1 MTINIKIHGINWDEG
16 NWPKCAKH
24 GVSKKEIEYLFT
36 EPGNLVIKND
46 PNVKEKRFR
55 TIGRSYNERYIF
67 LAFTLRTTK
76 NELFARPISARYMH
90 QKEIDFYENL

>member
-1 MTINIKIHGINWDEG
+1 MTLNIKIHGINWDKG

-36 EPGNLVIKND
+36 D
-46 PNVKEKRFR
+46 PNNLFMEQDPNIQEERFR
-55 TIGRSYNERYIF
+55 AIGKNYNERYIF
-67 LAFTLRTTK
+67 LVFTLRTINNK
-76 NELFARPISARYMH
+76 LFVRPISARYMH

>member
-1 MTINIKIHGINWDEG
+1 MNWDNG

-36 EPGNLVIKND
+36 NFGTLFMEHD
-46 PNVKEKRFR
+46 PNIKEERFR
-55 TIGRSYNERYIF
+55 AIGKNYNERYIF
-67 LAFTLRTTK
+67 LVFTLRTINNK
-76 NELFARPISARYMH
+76 LFVRPISARYMH